1 MDILMKILLVIGALI
16 LTVCVVLALRAIF
29 RLHRENAAPFR
40 GYFGPEYERDLLEQS
55 ALSESEEWRA
65 DYRPSFTP
73 FRLRH
78 PGTSERR

>member
-65 DYRPSFTP
+65 ESRPSFTP
-73 FRLRH
+73 FRLRQ
-78 PGTSERR
+78 PGSSERR